1 MRCIVVSVFELAE
14 DAGFEPAIG
23 FPIHAFQACA
33 LGHYAN
39 PPRGSIRGFAAR
51 PPIPVSRPQFAP
63 DCGAT
68 REAHPDTSLR
78 EAHLE
83 TEPDTQCERPPLCFP
98 QIPRAASPRGTPP
111 GPEGSKGT
119 HALSGARGILYERC
133 LCSPSTGN
141 TGRRALPT
149 SLGKST
155 SPFRS
160 RTH

>member
-1 MRCIVVSVFELAE
+1 M
-14 DAGFEPAIG
+14 AG
-23 FPIHAFQACA
+23 
-33 LGHYAN
+33 
-39 PPRGSIRGFAAR
+39 
-51 PPIPVSRPQFAP
+51 PPIPVSRTV
-63 DCGAT
+63 CGSM

-78 EAHLE
+78 EEH
-83 TEPDTQCERPPLCFP
+83 PNTQCERSPLCFP

-133 LCSPSTGN
+133 LCSPSTGS

-155 SPFRS
+155 SPS
-160 RTH
+160 HSLMH

>member
-1 MRCIVVSVFELAE
+1 MRSLKVNRFQLAE

-51 PPIPVSRPQFAP
+51 PPIPVSRTESDAM
-63 DCGAT
+63 
-68 REAHPDTSLR
+68 RRAH
-78 EAHLE
+78 
-83 TEPDTQCERPPLCFP
+83 PDTQCERSPLCFP

-133 LCSPSTGN
+133 LCSPSTGS

-155 SPFRS
+155 SPSHSPMR
-160 RTH
+160 